1 MNLKS
6 ALIERSEGVSR
17 LEMAT
22 KLSFSLYPS
31 SEVTGRD
38 LETAFIQYRCSQGLI
53 IDRLLDLGYSVVHLF
68 VTFVLLRSANPR
80 LAVISL
86 STAIQQITAVILAI
100 RRPKTY
106 AQWRFS
112 FYAFNIIWS
121 MVEGTLLIQDLEI
134 SPCMNAGSGIFWLNE
149 LLTTSVP
156 WLILHALVYP
166 LPMSL
171 AIVVNGGAGV
181 AAMITNVM
189 RCKKTLTGCAAG
201 GKYFKNIFQL
211 LQRYF
216 GIFSAT
222 IPLPAAASAAAAI
235 PKRRGLLAGVASP
248 AARLGALSSSS
259 VSSVEVS
266 PMISC
271 VTVYALIQIFAFV
284 VTMHALWL
292 SEHAARLDFLSRTDA
307 VDVEWRLER
316 LRKPLR
322 AEQISRFVE
331 IVVTMGLISYIL
343 TATVPE
349 ILKLLQW

>member
-1 MNLKS
+1 
-6 ALIERSEGVSR
+6 
-17 LEMAT
+17 MAT

-171 AIVVNGGAGV
+171 AIVVNGGA
-181 AAMITNVM
+181 
-189 RCKKTLTGCAAG
+189 
-201 GKYFKNIFQL
+201 
-211 LQRYF
+211 
-216 GIFSAT
+216 AT

-235 PKRRGLLAGVASP
+235 PERRGLLAGVASP